1 MITVSP
7 SDVLLAN
14 DTLPLVGIVDLFG
27 TLILA
32 ETSTN
37 NFEILK
43 RYNCLNEILSS
54 MKCKYNISFLYHK
67 ENTYKTNALKVY
79 YISITFCTFLLKKY
93 VRLRCILN
101 LPFI

>member
-7 SDVLLAN
+7 SDVLLAVFKTN

-27 TLILA
+27 TLLLA

-43 RYNCLNEILSS
+43 RYNCLNEILP
-54 MKCKYNISFLYHK
+54 SFFN
-67 ENTYKTNALKVY
+67 EV
-79 YISITFCTFLLKKY
+79 
-93 VRLRCILN
+93 
-101 LPFI
+101 